1 MDILCPSLLLF
12 KMEYIVLKNELLRN
26 NDQQTTTEIDTYSLV
41 IILENITCFFTMILF
56 SLIKLLLLS
65 TLA

>member
-26 NDQQTTTEIDTYSLV
+26 NDQQTTIEIDT
-41 IILENITCFFTMILF
+41 
-56 SLIKLLLLS
+56 
-65 TLA
+65 